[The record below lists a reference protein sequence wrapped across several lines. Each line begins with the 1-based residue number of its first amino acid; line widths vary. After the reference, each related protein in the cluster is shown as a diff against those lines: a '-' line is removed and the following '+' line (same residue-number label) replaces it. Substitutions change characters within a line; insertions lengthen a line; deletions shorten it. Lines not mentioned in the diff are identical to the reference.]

1 MNGNLRR
8 LLCALIC
15 CGVVLPTFSDQL
27 QLTKRVPMM
36 NRGASTFYVE
46 GHIDGFGPAFMLVD
60 TGSSYSTVNEETFAI
75 LEKTGHTSFIKEL
88 QGTMADGSRRVVPI
102 YRISGVNLGG
112 ECYIGDVEVA
122 LFPGSTRLI
131 LGLSVLRKVSPF
143 MFSMGDTPHIMLSNC
158 QHNPG
163 LDTGDKVV
171 KDKHAQLVPAQT
183 VMR

>member
-1 MNGNLRR
+1 MNGNLIR
-8 LLCALIC
+8 LLFALMC
-15 CGVVLPTFSDQL
+15 CSVVVSAAAEKPNLN
-27 QLTKRVPMM
+27 KRIPMM

-60 TGSSYSTVNEETFAI
+60 TGSSYSTLNEETFAV
-75 LEKTGHTSFIKEL
+75 LQKTGHTSFIKEL

-112 ECYIGDVEVA
+112 ECHIRDVEVA

-143 MFSMGDTPHIMLSNC
+143 MFSIGETPHIMLSNC
-158 QHNPG
+158 SHNAEETVSRDSSAELTP
-163 LDTGDKVV
+163 T
-171 KDKHAQLVPAQT
+171 QT

>member
-1 MNGNLRR
+1 MNGNLKK
-8 LLCALIC
+8 LLCALAC
-15 CGVVLPTFSDQL
+15 CSVVISVSAEELNL
-27 QLTKRVPMM
+27 NKRIPMM

-75 LEKTGHTSFIKEL
+75 LEKTGHTSFVKEL
-88 QGTMADGSRRVVPI
+88 QGTMADGSRRLVPI

-112 ECYIGDVEVA
+112 ECYVRDVEVA

-143 MFSMGDTPHIMLSNC
+143 MFSIGKTPHILLSNC
-158 QHNPG
+158 QHSSEEN
-163 LDTGDKVV
+163 LS
-171 KDKHAQLVPAQT
+171 KDSHTDLLPAKTTQT